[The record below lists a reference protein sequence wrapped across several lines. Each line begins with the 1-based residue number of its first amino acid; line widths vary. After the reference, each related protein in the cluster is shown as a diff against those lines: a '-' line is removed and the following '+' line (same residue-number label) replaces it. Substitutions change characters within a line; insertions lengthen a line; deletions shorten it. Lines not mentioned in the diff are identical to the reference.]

1 MEVIMIDNKRGLS
14 LGKVTMFA
22 IGATLASGVFSL
34 SGDFAAGG
42 AHPLAVLI
50 GWMIAGLGM
59 LMLTLCFFRLSVI
72 RPQLTSGLYSYAK
85 NGFGEYIGF
94 NSAWGF
100 WLSALLGNLSLIT
113 LFFDSL
119 GNFFPIF
126 GNGTNL
132 VYLIAGSAMIWGF
145 GLLVMGGVNEAIS
158 INTIVVIAKIIPIA
172 VMIGT
177 IIFSGAF
184 DWNILTG
191 NMTGQGSGFSLMEQV
206 RSTVYTTV
214 WVFVGIEGAVVIS
227 GRAKSTS
234 VSGKATVLAF
244 VCLFVLYVTVSILS
258 MGVMRTEELAIL
270 GNPPMAFLL
279 GAVAGPWGSTLV
291 NTGVIISVGGA
302 LFTYTI
308 LCVDSI
314 YAPALQHCFPR
325 AFARQNK
332 KGAPAGGVLIT
343 TLVTQIFLIVA
354 YFNSATYQVIYALST
369 SAIMVPYAL
378 SAFYCLKLT
387 WRGEGENG
395 IRRIGPLIYSFLGR
409 LYGIWMLFASYVRQ
423 LLVSALLY
431 VPGTI
436 LYVIARRENGGKIFP
451 TFTDKAAFVL
461 LILLAVLSVYALP

>member
-113 LFFDSL
+113 LFFDFL
-119 GNFFPIF
+119 QLFPHIRQRHKSCF
-126 GNGTNL
+126 S
-132 VYLIAGSAMIWGF
+132 IAGSAMIWGF

-270 GNPPMAFLL
+270 GNPPMAFLR
-279 GAVAGPWGSTLV
+279 AVAGPWGKHPCKHRRDNICRRCLV
-291 NTGVIISVGGA
+291 Y
-302 LFTYTI
+302 LY
-308 LCVDSI
+308 
-314 YAPALQHCFPR
+314 YPMRRQHIC
-325 AFARQNK
+325 A
-332 KGAPAGGVLIT
+332 
-343 TLVTQIFLIVA
+343 
-354 YFNSATYQVIYALST
+354 
-369 SAIMVPYAL
+369 
-378 SAFYCLKLT
+378 CL
-387 WRGEGENG
+387 
-395 IRRIGPLIYSFLGR
+395 
-409 LYGIWMLFASYVRQ
+409 A
-423 LLVSALLY
+423 ALLSQSFCKTKQKRSA
-431 VPGTI
+431 G
-436 LYVIARRENGGKIFP
+436 RRRPYNYSGHFRS
-451 TFTDKAAFVL
+451 F
-461 LILLAVLSVYALP
+461 